1 MLSLDSRLSGEQ
13 LVLRP
18 SMIKFDGT
26 DIRNIE
32 ICEGAW
38 KPLPL
43 FLNRQFIKI
52 LEDMGVDEQ
61 FFLKNQEIEVERL
74 RSITANPVNASA
86 FLKRQSIGEVMHLP
100 WLINKLTA
108 LSLDFRAD
116 GFLRDVLEMGLLME
130 LRLLKHKTRI
140 PIEQGWHLHG
150 IMDETGL
157 LEEGQIFCVVNIDGT
172 TQAIVK
178 KRLVISRAPALHPG
192 DIQVVE
198 GVNVPFG
205 SPLEKLR
212 NCIVF
217 SQKGQRDLPSML
229 SGGDLDGDRYYVI
242 WDEDALPKVTFTPAS
257 YPRLPP
263 IDIGR
268 QVESKDMNNFFLDF
282 MQTDQ
287 LGRIAVLHRILADQK
302 DRGTLDKDCITLAEM
317 HSTAV
322 DYSKTGIPVSYHSL
336 ISTLPHLLISAGR
349 HVSSTEVPP
358 MAPGFR
364 SPRAACTDRE
374 DKWVVVRS
382 SRLPRPR

>member
-1 MLSLDSRLSGEQ
+1 MLSLDTLLTGEQ

-26 DIRNIE
+26 DTRDIE

-52 LEDMGVDEQ
+52 MEDMGVDEQ
-61 FFLKNQEIEVERL
+61 FFLKNQEKEVKRL
-74 RSITANPVNASA
+74 RSITASPINASN

-100 WLINKLTA
+100 WLINKLTS
-108 LSLDFRAD
+108 LNLDFRAD

-150 IMDETGL
+150 IMDETGI
-157 LEEGQIFCVVNIDGT
+157 LEEGQIFCVVNIDGLS
-172 TQAIVK
+172 QAIVQK
-178 KRLVISRAPALHPG
+178 DLIISRAPALHPG
-192 DIQVVE
+192 DIQLVE
-198 GVNVPFG
+198 GINVPFG
-205 SPLEKLR
+205 SPLQKLR
-212 NCIVF
+212 NCVVF

-229 SGGDLDGDRYYVI
+229 SGGDLDGDRYYII
-242 WDEDALPKVTFTPAS
+242 WDEDARPKVTFTPAD

-268 QVESKDMNNFFLDF
+268 QVMAKDMNDFFLDF

-287 LGRIAVLHRILADQK
+287 LGRIAVLHRILADQSST
-302 DRGTLDKDCITLAEM
+302 GTLHQDCIKLAGM

-322 DYSKTGIPVSYHSL
+322 DYSKTGIPVGFYP
-336 ISTLPHLLISAGR
+336 LPSFL
-349 HVSSTEVPP
+349 
-358 MAPGFR
+358 
-364 SPRAACTDRE
+364 SPC
-374 DKWVVVRS
+374 
-382 SRLPRPR
+382 